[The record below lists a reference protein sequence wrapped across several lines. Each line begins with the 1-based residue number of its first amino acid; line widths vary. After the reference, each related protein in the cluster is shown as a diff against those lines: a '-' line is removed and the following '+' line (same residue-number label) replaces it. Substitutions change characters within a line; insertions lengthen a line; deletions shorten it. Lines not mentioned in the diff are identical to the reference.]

1 MKKALPVNTDPKGV
15 KDDGQHQARMKQ
27 CEETRQA
34 IQRTDYITI
43 GRRRMTKR
51 YYERL
56 RRAARKMVKD
66 VRKYIKRKRL

>member
-1 MKKALPVNTDPKGV
+1 MKQTKSEKALPVKTHP
-15 KDDGQHQARMKQ
+15 
-27 CEETRQA
+27 
-34 IQRTDYITI
+34 DYVTI